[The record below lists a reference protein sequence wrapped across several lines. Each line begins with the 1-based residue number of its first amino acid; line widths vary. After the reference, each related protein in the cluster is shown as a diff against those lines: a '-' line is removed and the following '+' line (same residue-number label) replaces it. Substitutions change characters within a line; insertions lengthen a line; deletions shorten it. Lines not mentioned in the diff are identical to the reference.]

1 MPVARGEFDVTL
13 QPLPPYND
21 DPDGRLGRRSIDKQ
35 FRGGLQATSKG
46 EMLSAMTAVSGSAGY
61 VAVERVSGTLDGHSG
76 SFTLQ
81 HAATM
86 TRGAPA
92 LHIVVVPDSADG
104 ELSGL
109 SGTMTIAVTE
119 GKHFYTFEYEIARGD

>member
-61 VAVERVSGTLDGHSG
+61 VAVDGHSG
-76 SFTLQ
+76 SVTLQ

-109 SGTMTIAVTE
+109 SGTMTIAITE